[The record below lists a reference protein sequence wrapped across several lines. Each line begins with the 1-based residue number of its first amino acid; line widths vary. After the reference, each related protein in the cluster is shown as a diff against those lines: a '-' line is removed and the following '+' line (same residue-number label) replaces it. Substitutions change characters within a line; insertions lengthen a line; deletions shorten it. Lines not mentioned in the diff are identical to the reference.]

1 MIAIALVGTLMLMAT
16 LAPLAT
22 ETSNAGY
29 VLSRKNASLSLSV
42 GSTEVKVGEKVHLSG
57 MLSGV
62 ANKAYAKISLSV
74 VMPDGSLTY
83 PAQGT
88 TTYTSRTGGFSIDLV
103 PKVPGRY
110 TVTASY
116 QGGRVD
122 VSASKAITALAARST
137 AAPVKAATSIGLAL
151 GSSSVTVGEAVIA
164 NGTLTSGAGVVG
176 APIGVS
182 ITLPDGSSVNMG
194 RSQITT
200 GAMGAFSFEY
210 VPTMVGNHNLTA
222 TYAGNDTLKGSTT
235 SVSFAAISEVAPEP
249 PIATSLTLT
258 PSAATIEV
266 GKNIRAS
273 GLLTGLTPVSGET
286 VDVRVTLP
294 DGSAVNPAQGPTVT
308 TGQDG
313 TFLIDY
319 TPRAIGNH
327 RFTATFSGSS
337 QLRGSSVSAAFTV
350 TEPAAPPVPDPGTGG
365 DPPVAP
371 LSYAFTVTSSGP
383 NYVTKSASGA
393 TVYSGTNAATAIQ
406 TALNSLTS
414 GRTSKQA
421 VLLQGDFSVTK
432 AISMPSYTILVLEG
446 KVTWGSSAVGYILT
460 AVNKN
465 NFEVRGGEW
474 DGNKASRTMTSSS
487 NPFAFERCS
496 DVIISNLKVHDGPY
510 DNIEFEYSERITI
523 SNVESYNTRWTSIVM
538 AYSNNCIIENCHIH
552 DSDQGG
558 CYFYC
563 EDDGVAQTI
572 NNNIIR
578 NNLVERTWTSGLS
591 FSIRGVED
599 RTDGGLIEGNTVIDG
614 GRDTDHP
621 GINIGWG
628 AGRLATNTI
637 VRNNLI
643 YSTSRAGEGGIEFAG
658 SGCVC
663 EGNTIR
669 DTPGYAIHL
678 VGNNNR
684 VTGNSITNAGWDD
697 GGAGVHIE
705 GSNNMVTD
713 NTIMNCRTYG
723 IAVYSGTG
731 NTISPNTFSGNNRN
745 VR

>member
-1 MIAIALVGTLMLMAT
+1 MVMAT

-22 ETSNAGY
+22 DASNTGY
-29 VLSRKNASLSLSV
+29 VLNRKNASIALTV
-42 GSTEVKVGEKVHLSG
+42 GATEVKVGDKVHLSG
-57 MLSGV
+57 TLSGV
-62 ANKAYAKISLSV
+62 TNKAYAKISLSV
-74 VMPDGSLTY
+74 IMPDGSTSY
-83 PAQGT
+83 PAQGS
-88 TTYTSRTGGFSIDLV
+88 TTYTSRSGSFSIDLI
-103 PKVPGRY
+103 PKVAGRY
-110 TVTASY
+110 TITASY
-116 QGGRVD
+116 QGDRVE
-122 VSASKAITALAARST
+122 VSTNKAITALAARST
-137 AAPVKAATSIGLAL
+137 EVPIKAATSIGLTL
-151 GSSSVTVGEAVIA
+151 GSSSVALGETVIA
-164 NGTLTSGAGVVG
+164 SGTLSSGAGVVG
-176 APIGVS
+176 APISAS
-182 ITLPDGSSVNMG
+182 IALPDGTSVNMG
-194 RSQITT
+194 RSQIST
-200 GAMGAFSFEY
+200 GLMGSFSVEY
-210 VPTMVGNHNLTA
+210 APTMVGNHKLTA
-222 TYAGNDTLKGSTT
+222 TYAGNDTLKASTT
-235 SVSFAAISEVAPEP
+235 SVSFAVTSPVIPEP
-249 PIATSLTLT
+249 LIKTSLALT
-258 PSAATIEV
+258 PSAATIEA
-266 GKNIRAS
+266 GKSMRAS
-273 GLLTGLTPVSGET
+273 GLLMGSAAVSGAT
-286 VDVRVTLP
+286 VDVRVMLP
-294 DGSAVNPAQGPTVT
+294 DGSTVNPAQGPTVI

-313 TFLIDY
+313 TFIMDY
-319 TPRAIGNH
+319 TPMTTGNY
-327 RFTATFSGSS
+327 RLTATFSGNS
-337 QLRGSSVSAAFTV
+337 QFDASSVSATFSA
-350 TEPAAPPVPDPGTGG
+350 TEPTAPPTPDPGTGG
-365 DPPVAP
+365 GSPTTP
-371 LSYAFTVTSSGP
+371 LSYAFTVTSAGS

-393 TVYSGTNAATAIQ
+393 TAYSGTNAATAIQ
-406 TALNSLTS
+406 TALNNLPS

-432 AISMPSYTILVLEG
+432 AISIPSYTILVLEG
-446 KVTWGSSAVGYILT
+446 KVTWGSTAVGYILT

-496 DVIISNLKVHDGPY
+496 DVLISNLKVHDGPY

-628 AGRLATNTI
+628 AGRLATNTV

-643 YSTSRAGEGGIEFAG
+643 YSTTRAGEGGIEFAG

-684 VTGNSITNAGWDD
+684 VVGNSITNAGWDD

-705 GSNNMVTD
+705 GSSNVVTD
-713 NTIMNCRTYG
+713 NTITNCRTYG

-731 NTISPNTFSGNNRN
+731 NTISPNTFSGNNKN